1 LIQDY
6 KIMYETK
13 YHIED
18 LSNKTFLVTGGAGF
32 IGSNLVE
39 YLLKFGAKKV
49 RILDNFS
56 TGYHHNIDAFKSNP
70 AFELIEGDIRN
81 LADCQKAVL
90 GIDYVSH
97 QAALGSVP
105 RSLKDPMTSNNVNV
119 LGSMNIF
126 HAAKELG
133 IDRVVYA
140 SSSSVYGDDPHS
152 PKEEDRLGNVLSPYA
167 ASKRS
172 IEMYAKAFSN
182 VYPFRFIGMRYF
194 NVFGPRQNAQGAY
207 AAVIPQFI
215 TSILK
220 GEQPTIF
227 GDGTQTR
234 DFTYID
240 NVLQMNIK
248 ALSTN
253 NKDAFNRFYNVA
265 CGSTTSLNR
274 VYEILAGCTKSAIKP
289 MYVDPRLGDIKDS
302 LANISLAQKHIGYKP
317 QINIEEGLIKTF
329 NWFKKEMSLLD

>member
-1 LIQDY
+1 MKKVLI
-6 KIMYETK
+6 
-13 YHIED
+13 
-18 LSNKTFLVTGGAGF
+18 TGGAGF
-32 IGSNLVE
+32 IGSNLTEVLLNNPAVE
-39 YLLKFGAKKV
+39 LV
-49 RILDNFS
+49 RVIDNFS
-56 TGYHHNIDAFKSNP
+56 TGYQQNIDEFLKHP
-70 AFELIEGDIRN
+70 KFEFVEGDIRN
-81 LADCQKAVL
+81 YDDVLKAVN
-90 GIDYVSH
+90 GVDVISH

-119 LGSMNIF
+119 LGSMNVF
-126 HAAKELG
+126 HAAKELH

-140 SSSSVYGDDPHS
+140 SSSSVYGDDPIS

-172 IEMYAKAFSN
+172 IELYAKAFSN
-182 VYPFRFIGMRYF
+182 VYPFKFIAMRYF

-215 TSILK
+215 TAILK

-240 NVLQMNIK
+240 NVMQMNIK
-248 ALSTN
+248 ALYTRN
-253 NKDAFNRFYNVA
+253 AEAFNRFYNVA

-274 VYEILAGCTKSAIKP
+274 VYDVLATCAKTEIRPIYGD
-289 MYVDPRLGDIKDS
+289 VRLGDIKDS
-302 LANISLAQKHIGYKP
+302 LANIDLAKRYICYNPEVQ
-317 QINIEEGLIKTF
+317 IEEGLVKTF
-329 NWFKKEMSLLD
+329 DWFKKNSK

>member
-1 LIQDY
+1 MKRILI
-6 KIMYETK
+6 
-13 YHIED
+13 
-18 LSNKTFLVTGGAGF
+18 TGGAGF
-32 IGSNLVE
+32 IGSNLAEALLNRSDVE
-39 YLLKFGAKKV
+39 VV
-49 RILDNFS
+49 RVLDNFS
-56 TGYHHNIDAFKSNP
+56 TGYQHNIDEFLKHP
-70 AFELIEGDIRN
+70 KYEFVEGDIRN
-81 LADCQKAVL
+81 YEDVL
-90 GIDYVSH
+90 QATKGMEVISH

-119 LGSMNIF
+119 LGSMNVF
-126 HAAKELG
+126 HAAKESG

-140 SSSSVYGDDPHS
+140 SSSSVYGDDPLS

-172 IEMYAKAFSN
+172 IEMYARAFSN

-215 TSILK
+215 TAILK

-240 NVLQMNIK
+240 NVLQMNMK
-248 ALSTN
+248 ALSTD

-274 VYEILAGCTKSAIKP
+274 VYEILAACAHSAIQP
-289 MYVDPRLGDIKDS
+289 IYADPRQGDIKDS
-302 LANISLAQKHIGYKP
+302 LANIALAQKHIGYNP
-317 QINIEEGLIKTF
+317 SIQIEEGLVKTF
-329 NWFKKEMSLLD
+329 EWFKKNSDYVK

>member
-1 LIQDY
+1 MKRILI
-6 KIMYETK
+6 
-13 YHIED
+13 
-18 LSNKTFLVTGGAGF
+18 TGGAGF
-32 IGSNLVE
+32 IGSNLTEALLNRSDVE
-39 YLLKFGAKKV
+39 LV
-49 RILDNFS
+49 RVLDNFS
-56 TGYHHNIDAFKSNP
+56 TGYKHNVEEFLKYP
-70 AFELIEGDIRN
+70 KYEFVEGDIRN
-81 LADCQKAVL
+81 YDDVLKATKDIEV
-90 GIDYVSH
+90 ISH

-119 LGSMNIF
+119 LGSMNVF
-126 HAAKELG
+126 HAAKELLV
-133 IDRVVYA
+133 DRVVYA
-140 SSSSVYGDDPHS
+140 SSSSVYGDDPLS

-172 IEMYAKAFSN
+172 IELYAKAFSN

-215 TSILK
+215 TAILN

-227 GDGTQTR
+227 GDGSQTR

-248 ALSTN
+248 ALTTGN
-253 NKDAFNRFYNVA
+253 QNAFNRFYNVA

-274 VYEILAGCTKSAIKP
+274 VYEILAKCAGCSIKP
-289 MYVDPRLGDIKDS
+289 LYTDPRQGDIKDS
-302 LANISLAQKHIGYKP
+302 LANISLARKMIGYEP
-317 QINIEEGLIKTF
+317 SIQIEEGLHKTF
-329 NWFKKEMSLLD
+329 DWFKEKAM

>member
-1 LIQDY
+1 MKRI
-6 KIMYETK
+6 
-13 YHIED
+13 
-18 LSNKTFLVTGGAGF
+18 LVTGGAGF
-32 IGSNLVE
+32 IGSNLAEALLNRPDVE
-39 YLLKFGAKKV
+39 LV
-49 RILDNFS
+49 RVLDNFS
-56 TGYHHNIDAFKSNP
+56 TGYKHNIEEFLSHPKYEFA
-70 AFELIEGDIRN
+70 EGDIRN
-81 LADCQKAVL
+81 YDDVL
-90 GIDYVSH
+90 RATKDIEVISH

-119 LGSMNIF
+119 LGSMNVF

-133 IDRVVYA
+133 VDRVVYA
-140 SSSSVYGDDPHS
+140 SSSSVYGDDPES
-152 PKEEDRLGNVLSPYA
+152 PKEEERLGNVLSPYA

-215 TSILK
+215 TSILN
-220 GEQPTIF
+220 GEQATIF

-240 NVLQMNIK
+240 NVLQMNMN

-253 NKDAFNRFYNVA
+253 NHHAFNRFYNVA
-265 CGSTTSLNR
+265 CGSTTSLNK
-274 VYEILAGCTKSAIKP
+274 VYEILAASAQSSIKP
-289 MYVDPRLGDIKDS
+289 IYTDSRQGDIKDS
-302 LANISLAQKHIGYKP
+302 LANISLAATHLNYKP
-317 QINIEEGLIKTF
+317 QVQIEEGLVKTF
-329 NWFKKEMSLLD
+329 EWFKKNT

>member
-1 LIQDY
+1 MKKILI
-6 KIMYETK
+6 
-13 YHIED
+13 
-18 LSNKTFLVTGGAGF
+18 TGGAGF
-32 IGSNLVE
+32 IGSNLSEALLNRPDVE
-39 YLLKFGAKKV
+39 LV
-49 RILDNFS
+49 RVFDNFS
-56 TGYHHNIDAFKSNP
+56 TGYKHNIEEFLTHPKYE
-70 AFELIEGDIRN
+70 FVEGDIRN
-81 LADCQKAVL
+81 YDDVL
-90 GIDYVSH
+90 HATKGIEVISH

-119 LGSMNIF
+119 LGSMNVF

-133 IDRVVYA
+133 VDRVVYA
-140 SSSSVYGDDPHS
+140 SSSSVYGDDPLS

-194 NVFGPRQNAQGAY
+194 NVFGPRQNAQGDY

-248 ALSTN
+248 ALSTD

-274 VYEILAGCTKSAIKP
+274 VYEILAGCAQSGIKP
-289 MYVDPRLGDIKDS
+289 MYTDPRKGDIKDS
-302 LANISLAQKHIGYKP
+302 LANISLAQKHIQYNP
-317 QINIEEGLIKTF
+317 EIQIQEGLIKTF
-329 NWFKKEMSLLD
+329 DWFKKAISPLD

>member
-1 LIQDY
+1 MKRILI
-6 KIMYETK
+6 
-13 YHIED
+13 
-18 LSNKTFLVTGGAGF
+18 TGGAGF
-32 IGSNLVE
+32 IGSNLTEALLNRSDVE
-39 YLLKFGAKKV
+39 LV
-49 RILDNFS
+49 RVLDNFS
-56 TGYHHNIDAFKSNP
+56 TGYKHNVEEFLKHP
-70 AFELIEGDIRN
+70 KYEFVEGDIRN
-81 LADCQKAVL
+81 YDDVL
-90 GIDYVSH
+90 TATKGIEGISH

-119 LGSMNIF
+119 LGSMNVF

-133 IDRVVYA
+133 VDRVVYA
-140 SSSSVYGDDPHS
+140 SSSSVYGDDPLS

-172 IEMYAKAFSN
+172 IEMYARAFSN
-182 VYPFRFIGMRYF
+182 VYSFRFIGMRYF

-215 TSILK
+215 TAILN

-227 GDGTQTR
+227 GDGSQTR

-248 ALSTN
+248 ALTTSN
-253 NKDAFNRFYNVA
+253 NDAFNRFYNVA

-274 VYEILAGCTKSAIKP
+274 VYEILAACAHSNIIPFYGE
-289 MYVDPRLGDIKDS
+289 PRQGDIKDS
-302 LANISLAQKHIGYKP
+302 LANISLAKKMIGYQP
-317 QINIEEGLIKTF
+317 SIQIEEGLQKTF
-329 NWFKKEMSLLD
+329 DWFKEKSM

>member
-1 LIQDY
+1 MKRILI
-6 KIMYETK
+6 
-13 YHIED
+13 
-18 LSNKTFLVTGGAGF
+18 TGGAGF
-32 IGSNLVE
+32 IGSNLAEALLNNPEVE
-39 YLLKFGAKKV
+39 LV
-49 RILDNFS
+49 RVLDNFS
-56 TGYHHNIDAFKSNP
+56 TGYKHNVDEFLKYSKYE
-70 AFELIEGDIRN
+70 FVEGDIRN
-81 LADCQKAVL
+81 YDDVL
-90 GIDYVSH
+90 HATKGIEVISH

-119 LGSMNIF
+119 LGSMNVF

-133 IDRVVYA
+133 VNRVVYA
-140 SSSSVYGDDPHS
+140 SSSSVYGDDPSS
-152 PKEEDRLGNVLSPYA
+152 PKEEDRLGSVLSPYA

-172 IEMYAKAFSN
+172 IELYAKAFSN
-182 VYPFRFIGMRYF
+182 VYPFRFVAMRYF

-215 TSILK
+215 TALLK

-240 NVLQMNIK
+240 NVVQMNMN

-253 NKDAFNRFYNVA
+253 NVEAFNKYYNVA

-274 VYEILAGCTKSAIKP
+274 VFEILAACAHSDIKP
-289 MYVDPRLGDIKDS
+289 IYGLSRQGDIKDS
-302 LANISLAQKHIGYKP
+302 LANIALAQKNIGYDP
-317 QINIEEGLIKTF
+317 SIQIEEGLQKTF
-329 NWFKKEMSLLD
+329 DWFKEMHNNIT

>member
-1 LIQDY
+1 MKRILI
-6 KIMYETK
+6 
-13 YHIED
+13 
-18 LSNKTFLVTGGAGF
+18 TGGAGF
-32 IGSNLVE
+32 IGSNLAEALLNRSDVE
-39 YLLKFGAKKV
+39 LV
-49 RILDNFS
+49 RVLDNFS
-56 TGYHHNIDAFKSNP
+56 TGYQHNIDEFLKHP
-70 AFELIEGDIRN
+70 KYEFVEGDIRN
-81 LADCQKAVL
+81 YEDVLKAVKD
-90 GIDYVSH
+90 IEVISH

-119 LGSMNIF
+119 LGSMNVF
-126 HAAKELG
+126 HAAKESG

-140 SSSSVYGDDPHS
+140 SSSSVYGDDPLS

-172 IEMYAKAFSN
+172 IEMYARAFSN

-215 TSILK
+215 TAILK

-248 ALSTN
+248 ALSTD
-253 NKDAFNRFYNVA
+253 NKDAFNKFYNVA

-274 VYEILAGCTKSAIKP
+274 VYEILAGCAQSTIKP
-289 MYVDPRLGDIKDS
+289 IYAEPRQGDIKDS
-302 LANISLAQKHIGYKP
+302 LANISLAQQHIGYKP
-317 QINIEEGLIKTF
+317 EIQIEEGLVKTF
-329 NWFKKEMSLLD
+329 EWFKKHNH

>member
-1 LIQDY
+1 MKRILI
-6 KIMYETK
+6 
-13 YHIED
+13 
-18 LSNKTFLVTGGAGF
+18 TGGAGF
-32 IGSNLVE
+32 IGSNLTEALLNRPDVE
-39 YLLKFGAKKV
+39 LV
-49 RILDNFS
+49 RVLDNFS
-56 TGYHHNIDAFKSNP
+56 TGYQHNIDEFLKHPKYEFA
-70 AFELIEGDIRN
+70 EGDIRN
-81 LADCQKAVL
+81 YEDVSRAVQ
-90 GIDYVSH
+90 GIDLISH

-126 HAAKELG
+126 HAAKESHV
-133 IDRVVYA
+133 DRVVYA
-140 SSSSVYGDDPHS
+140 SSSSVYGDDPGS

-215 TSILK
+215 TALLK
-220 GEQPTIF
+220 GEQATIF
-227 GDGTQTR
+227 GDGSQTR

-248 ALSTN
+248 ALYTGN
-253 NKDAFNRFYNVA
+253 PDAFNKFYNVA
-265 CGSTTSLNR
+265 CGSTTSLNQ
-274 VYEILAGCTKSAIKP
+274 VYEILASCAKSSIKP
-289 MYVDPRLGDIKDS
+289 RYEDPRQGDIKDS
-302 LANISLAQKHIGYKP
+302 LANISLAKKHIGYNP
-317 QINIEEGLIKTF
+317 EIQIKEGLVQTF
-329 NWFKKEMSLLD
+329 EWFKKNQIGV

>member
-1 LIQDY
+1 MKRILI
-6 KIMYETK
+6 
-13 YHIED
+13 
-18 LSNKTFLVTGGAGF
+18 TGGAGF
-32 IGSNLVE
+32 IGSNLAE
-39 YLLKFGAKKV
+39 ALLKRPDVELV
-49 RILDNFS
+49 RVLDNFS
-56 TGYHHNIDAFKSNP
+56 TGYKHNIEEFLPHAKYEFV
-70 AFELIEGDIRN
+70 EGDIRN
-81 LADCQKAVL
+81 YDDVMRAAKDIEV
-90 GIDYVSH
+90 ISH

-119 LGSMNIF
+119 LGSMNVF

-140 SSSSVYGDDPHS
+140 SSSSVYGDDPLS
-152 PKEEDRLGNVLSPYA
+152 PKEEGRLGNVLSPYA

-172 IEMYAKAFSN
+172 IEMYATAFSN

-215 TSILK
+215 TAILK

-248 ALSTN
+248 ALSTDN
-253 NKDAFNRFYNVA
+253 ADAFNRFYNVA
-265 CGSTTSLNR
+265 CGATTSLNR
-274 VYEILAGCTKSAIKP
+274 VYEILASCAQSNIQPIYTE
-289 MYVDPRLGDIKDS
+289 PRQGDIKDS
-302 LANISLAQKHIGYKP
+302 LANISLAERLINYKP
-317 QINIEEGLIKTF
+317 EIQIEEGLIKTF
-329 NWFKKEMSLLD
+329 DWFKANSM

>member
-1 LIQDY
+1 MQYYMKRILI
-6 KIMYETK
+6 
-13 YHIED
+13 
-18 LSNKTFLVTGGAGF
+18 TGGAGF
-32 IGSNLVE
+32 IGSNLTEALLNRPDVE
-39 YLLKFGAKKV
+39 LV
-49 RILDNFS
+49 RVLDNFS
-56 TGYHHNIDAFKSNP
+56 TGYKHNVEEFLKHP
-70 AFELIEGDIRN
+70 KYEFVEGDIRN
-81 LADCQKAVL
+81 YEDVLLATK
-90 GIDYVSH
+90 GIEGISH

-119 LGSMNIF
+119 LGSMNVF
-126 HAAKELG
+126 YAAKELG
-133 IDRVVYA
+133 VDRVVYA
-140 SSSSVYGDDPHS
+140 SSSSVYGDDPLS

-172 IEMYAKAFSN
+172 IEMYARGFSN

-215 TSILK
+215 TAILK

-248 ALSTN
+248 ALTTGN
-253 NKDAFNRFYNVA
+253 NDAFNRFYNVA

-274 VYEILAGCTKSAIKP
+274 VYEILANCAGSSIEPLYTDS
-289 MYVDPRLGDIKDS
+289 RQGDIKDS
-302 LANISLAQKHIGYKP
+302 LANIGLATKMIGYQP
-317 QINIEEGLIKTF
+317 SIQIEEGLLKTF
-329 NWFKKEMSLLD
+329 DWFKEKSM